1 MNPAAAAKIAALASR
16 LEEAGESLVV
26 DADTHI
32 SDLESLS
39 ETERRRHDE
48 DAGYYHGRPVSAE
61 ELIREMD
68 LARVDMALVWQN
80 PASTVYTGD
89 PARNTEAL
97 LAANRYVCRAAE
109 RYPARLIPAGWVD
122 PRACGV
128 ENTLRLV
135 ETLVAEFGFFMVKL
149 NPAQNRFMMDSPEAL
164 AVMDRIVELGAV
176 PAFHFGA
183 DTPYT
188 PAGALRTV
196 AERHPDR
203 PVVAVHMGGGGAGY
217 LEAEQLYGEA
227 RALGLERPNIRY
239 VLSAKRDAHM
249 ESDLVAYQAAG
260 EPFRRHL
267 FCGSDAPY
275 GRMAWNFGGFRALLR
290 GLEETRPDL
299 FGGGGGAGGATGLA
313 ASNYLGGNFAR
324 FAAESCRRLLDGV
337 CR

>member
-1 MNPAAAAKIAALASR
+1 MNPAAAAKIAMLASR

-128 ENTLRLV
+128 ENTLRLL
-135 ETLVAEFGFFMVKL
+135 ETLVGEFGFFMVKL
-149 NPAQNRFMMDSPEAL
+149 QSGAEPLHDGQPGSPGG
-164 AVMDRIVELGAV
+164 DGPHRGTGAV

-267 FCGSDAPY
+267 FCASDAPY
-275 GRMAWNFGGFRALLR
+275 GRMAWNFGGFRALCAALKKPAR
-290 GLEETRPDL
+290 ISSAGAARRAAGWTR
-299 FGGGGGAGGATGLA
+299 
-313 ASNYLGGNFAR
+313 R
-324 FAAESCRRLLDGV
+324 V
-337 CR
+337 